1 MNGIVAR
8 PWAVAV
14 LCLLAGWPAWA
25 WAGKPLEGI
34 PLVWKP
40 TNKTAGVVNLVGIT
54 DVKFRVEPFTDSR
67 PDTKKIAENQ
77 EDKVFKPVTT
87 SGDVAQFCT
96 EHFAET
102 LRRNGLHVVSEG
114 GDVVIGGEVMEFMVI
129 ETNTY
134 KGEVRLKL
142 TVKRGDNET
151 WIGVASGTSSRF
163 GRSYKAENYYETL
176 SDSLIEATYNLLR
189 NPSFHEALAKP

>member
-8 PWAVAV
+8 PWTVAV